1 MILRFKKITLFFL
14 IVLVSNAFVSSQ
26 ELDQDFINSLPD
38 SIKQDVLNEISN
50 NVSKID
56 VDEKNYSSFDSNIS
70 LNDYEEI
77 NNDFSN
83 LKVFGSSFFKSYP
96 STFMPIND
104 PSADANYVLDVDDE
118 IQIQMFGGVEDN
130 LRLKI
135 KRNGDIDLPK
145 VGPITLA
152 GLPIGDAKK
161 VVQEKVKEYFI
172 DTDVIVSL
180 SEVRD
185 IKILVT
191 GEVNFPGVY
200 TLSGYSSVLHAIGS
214 AGGIKES
221 GSFRKVVVKRNGKI
235 IDQIDLYKIFIDADT
250 SDIKSLRSGDS
261 ILVEPTS
268 KTIRVVGAVNRPAIF
283 EYIDG
288 EKAEDLIRFA
298 GGFSIKS
305 QDNLFFISRKSGSEF
320 ELLSSKSVSN
330 TFLKDLDRI
339 FVPFS
344 EYDQDNLYLSE
355 ENNFLINP
363 VTVDGA
369 IKKPGKYFIDENT
382 TLSELIGKAG
392 GYKDNAYI
400 YGASLIS
407 MNAQNLEASYN
418 LKLYNEA
425 IKSLASVST
434 VANNLNISSLV
445 NVLTEFKKTE
455 TLGRVVAEFD
465 LKKID
470 QDYHLDTKLSPG
482 DKIFIPYQ
490 QDRLYY
496 FVEVLNPGTLKFN
509 DGYKVK
515 DYIDLAGG
523 LNKYSDRA
531 SIILV
536 YPNGESER
544 YNLRNFGANRS
555 NLYPGTVIYI
565 PRDLTFMEGTDLARA
580 IAPILSSLAISLAS
594 LNSISN
600 N

>member
-1 MILRFKKITLFFL
+1 MILRFKKVTLFVL
-14 IVLVSNAFVSSQ
+14 IVLVNNTFVSSQ
-26 ELDQDFINSLPD
+26 ELDQDFINSLPN
-38 SIKQDVLNEISN
+38 SIKQDVLNQISN
-50 NVSKID
+50 NVSKGD
-56 VDEKNYSSFDSNIS
+56 VDNKNYSSFDSNIS
-70 LNDYEEI
+70 IDDYEEI
-77 NNDFSN
+77 NSDFSN
-83 LKVFGSSFFKSYP
+83 LKVFGTSFFKSYP

-104 PSADANYVLDVDDE
+104 PSADANYILDVDDE

-135 KRNGDIDLPK
+135 KRSGDIDLPK

-152 GLPIGDAKK
+152 GLSIGDAKK
-161 VVQEKVKEYFI
+161 VVQKKVKEYFI
-172 DTDVIVSL
+172 DTDVVVSL

-191 GEVNFPGVY
+191 GEVNFPGIY
-200 TLSGYSSVLHAIGS
+200 TLSGYSSALHAIGS

-261 ILVEPTS
+261 ILVQPTS

-288 EKAEDLIRFA
+288 EKAEDVIRFA

-305 QDNLFFISRKSGSEF
+305 QDNLFFISRKSGSGF
-320 ELLSSKSVSN
+320 ELLSSNRVSN

-369 IKKPGKYFIDENT
+369 IKRPGKYFIDENT
-382 TLSELIGKAG
+382 TLSELIRKAG
-392 GYKDNAYI
+392 GYKDNAYT

-445 NVLTEFKKTE
+445 DVLTEFKKTE
-455 TLGRVVAEFD
+455 TIGRVVAEFD

-470 QDYHLDTKLSPG
+470 QDFYLDTKLSPG

-490 QDRLYY
+490 QDRVYI
-496 FVEVLNPGTLKFN
+496 FGEVLNPGTLKFN
-509 DGYKVK
+509 DGYNVK
-515 DYIDLAGG
+515 DYIDVAGG
-523 LNKYSDRA
+523 LNKYSDRS

-544 YNLRNFGANRS
+544 YNLRNFGSNRS
-555 NLYPGTVIYI
+555 DLYPGTVIYI

>member
-305 QDNLFFISRKSGSEF
+305 QDNLFFISRKSGSGF

-382 TLSELIGKAG
+382 TLSELIRKAG

-490 QDRLYY
+490 QDRLYV
-496 FVEVLNPGTLKFN
+496 FGEVLNPGTLKFN
-509 DGYKVK
+509 DGYNVK

-523 LNKYSDRA
+523 LNKYSDRS

-544 YNLRNFGANRS
+544 YNLRNFGSNRS
-555 NLYPGTVIYI
+555 DLYPGTVIYI

>member
-1 MILRFKKITLFFL
+1 MILRFKKVTLFVL
-14 IVLVSNAFVSSQ
+14 IVLVNNTFVSSQ
-26 ELDQDFINSLPD
+26 ELDQDFINSLPN
-38 SIKQDVLNEISN
+38 SIKQDVLNQISN
-50 NVSKID
+50 NVSKGD
-56 VDEKNYSSFDSNIS
+56 VDNKNYSSFDSNIS
-70 LNDYEEI
+70 IDDYEEI
-77 NNDFSN
+77 NSDFSN
-83 LKVFGSSFFKSYP
+83 LKVFGTSFFKSYP

-104 PSADANYVLDVDDE
+104 PSADANYILDVDDE

-135 KRNGDIDLPK
+135 KRSGDIDLPK

-152 GLPIGDAKK
+152 GLSIGDAKK
-161 VVQEKVKEYFI
+161 VVQKKVKEYFI
-172 DTDVIVSL
+172 DTDVVVSL

-191 GEVNFPGVY
+191 GEVNFPGIY
-200 TLSGYSSVLHAIGS
+200 TLSGYSSALHAIGS

-261 ILVEPTS
+261 ILVQPTS

-288 EKAEDLIRFA
+288 EKAEDVIRFA

-305 QDNLFFISRKSGSEF
+305 QDNLFFISRKSGSGF
-320 ELLSSKSVSN
+320 ELLSSNRVSN

-369 IKKPGKYFIDENT
+369 IKRPGKYFIDENT
-382 TLSELIGKAG
+382 TLSELIRKAG
-392 GYKDNAYI
+392 GYKDNAYT

-445 NVLTEFKKTE
+445 DVLTEFKKTE
-455 TLGRVVAEFD
+455 TIGRVVAEFD

-470 QDYHLDTKLSPG
+470 QDSYLDTKLSPG

-490 QDRLYY
+490 QDRVYI
-496 FVEVLNPGTLKFN
+496 FGEVLNPGTLKFN
-509 DGYKVK
+509 DGYNVK
-515 DYIDLAGG
+515 DYIDVAGG
-523 LNKYSDRA
+523 LNKYSDRS

-544 YNLRNFGANRS
+544 YNLRNFGSNRS
-555 NLYPGTVIYI
+555 DLYPGTVIYI

>member
-235 IDQIDLYKIFIDADT
+235 IDQIDL
-250 SDIKSLRSGDS
+250 L
-261 ILVEPTS
+261 
-268 KTIRVVGAVNRPAIF
+268 
-283 EYIDG
+283 
-288 EKAEDLIRFA
+288 
-298 GGFSIKS
+298 
-305 QDNLFFISRKSGSEF
+305 QDF
-320 ELLSSKSVSN
+320 
-330 TFLKDLDRI
+330 
-339 FVPFS
+339 
-344 EYDQDNLYLSE
+344 Y
-355 ENNFLINP
+355 
-363 VTVDGA
+363 
-369 IKKPGKYFIDENT
+369 
-382 TLSELIGKAG
+382 
-392 GYKDNAYI
+392 
-400 YGASLIS
+400 
-407 MNAQNLEASYN
+407 
-418 LKLYNEA
+418 
-425 IKSLASVST
+425 
-434 VANNLNISSLV
+434 
-445 NVLTEFKKTE
+445 
-455 TLGRVVAEFD
+455 
-465 LKKID
+465 
-470 QDYHLDTKLSPG
+470 
-482 DKIFIPYQ
+482 
-490 QDRLYY
+490 
-496 FVEVLNPGTLKFN
+496 
-509 DGYKVK
+509 
-515 DYIDLAGG
+515 
-523 LNKYSDRA
+523 
-531 SIILV
+531 
-536 YPNGESER
+536 
-544 YNLRNFGANRS
+544 
-555 NLYPGTVIYI
+555 
-565 PRDLTFMEGTDLARA
+565 
-580 IAPILSSLAISLAS
+580 
-594 LNSISN
+594 
-600 N
+600 

>member
-1 MILRFKKITLFFL
+1 MILRFKKVTLFVL
-14 IVLVSNAFVSSQ
+14 IVLVNNTFVSSQ
-26 ELDQDFINSLPD
+26 ELDQDFINSLPN
-38 SIKQDVLNEISN
+38 SIKQDVLNQISN
-50 NVSKID
+50 NVSKGD
-56 VDEKNYSSFDSNIS
+56 VDNKNYSSFDSNIS
-70 LNDYEEI
+70 IDDYEEI
-77 NNDFSN
+77 NSDFSN
-83 LKVFGSSFFKSYP
+83 LKVFGTSFFKSYP

-104 PSADANYVLDVDDE
+104 PSADANYILDVDDE

-130 LRLKI
+130 LQLKI
-135 KRNGDIDLPK
+135 KRSGDIDLPK

-152 GLPIGDAKK
+152 GLSIGDAKK
-161 VVQEKVKEYFI
+161 VVQKKVKEYFI
-172 DTDVIVSL
+172 DTDVVVSL

-191 GEVNFPGVY
+191 GEVNFPGIY
-200 TLSGYSSVLHAIGS
+200 TLSGYSSALHAIGS

-261 ILVEPTS
+261 ILVQPTS

-288 EKAEDLIRFA
+288 EKAEDVIRFA

-305 QDNLFFISRKSGSEF
+305 QDNLFFISRKSGSGF
-320 ELLSSKSVSN
+320 ELLSSNRVSN

-369 IKKPGKYFIDENT
+369 IKRPGKYFIDENT
-382 TLSELIGKAG
+382 TLSELIRKAG
-392 GYKDNAYI
+392 GYKDNAYT

-445 NVLTEFKKTE
+445 DVLTEFKKTE
-455 TLGRVVAEFD
+455 TIGRVVAEFD

-470 QDYHLDTKLSPG
+470 QDFYLDTKLSPG

-490 QDRLYY
+490 QDRVYI
-496 FVEVLNPGTLKFN
+496 FGEVLNPGTLKFN
-509 DGYKVK
+509 DGYNVK
-515 DYIDLAGG
+515 DYIDVAGG
-523 LNKYSDRA
+523 LNKYSDRS

-544 YNLRNFGANRS
+544 YNLRNFGSNRS
-555 NLYPGTVIYI
+555 DLYPGTVIYI

>member
-305 QDNLFFISRKSGSEF
+305 QDNLFFISRKSGSGF
-320 ELLSSKSVSN
+320 ELLSSKNVSN

-382 TLSELIGKAG
+382 TLSELIRKAG

-490 QDRLYY
+490 QDRLYV
-496 FVEVLNPGTLKFN
+496 FGEVLNPGTLKFN
-509 DGYKVK
+509 DGYNVK

-523 LNKYSDRA
+523 LNKYSDRS

-544 YNLRNFGANRS
+544 YNLRNFGSNRS
-555 NLYPGTVIYI
+555 DLYPGTVIYI

>member
-1 MILRFKKITLFFL
+1 MILRFKKVTLFVL
-14 IVLVSNAFVSSQ
+14 IVLVNNTFVSSQ
-26 ELDQDFINSLPD
+26 ELDQDFINSLPN
-38 SIKQDVLNEISN
+38 SIKQDVLNQISN
-50 NVSKID
+50 NVSKGD
-56 VDEKNYSSFDSNIS
+56 VDNKNYSSFDSNIS
-70 LNDYEEI
+70 IDDYEEI
-77 NNDFSN
+77 NSDFSN
-83 LKVFGSSFFKSYP
+83 LKVFGTSFFKSYP

-104 PSADANYVLDVDDE
+104 PSADANYILDVDDE

-135 KRNGDIDLPK
+135 KRSGDIDLPK

-152 GLPIGDAKK
+152 GLSIGDAKK
-161 VVQEKVKEYFI
+161 VVQKKVKEYFI
-172 DTDVIVSL
+172 DTDVVVSL

-191 GEVNFPGVY
+191 GEVNFPGIY
-200 TLSGYSSVLHAIGS
+200 TLSGYSSALHAIGS

-261 ILVEPTS
+261 ILVQPTS

-288 EKAEDLIRFA
+288 EKAEDVIRFA

-305 QDNLFFISRKSGSEF
+305 QDNLFFISRKSGSGF
-320 ELLSSKSVSN
+320 ELLSSNIVSN

-369 IKKPGKYFIDENT
+369 IKRPGKYFIDENA
-382 TLSELIGKAG
+382 TLSELIRKAG
-392 GYKDNAYI
+392 GYKDNAYT

-445 NVLTEFKKTE
+445 DVLTEFKKTE
-455 TLGRVVAEFD
+455 TIGRVVAEFD

-470 QDYHLDTKLSPG
+470 QDSYLDTKLSPG

-490 QDRLYY
+490 QDRVYI
-496 FVEVLNPGTLKFN
+496 FGEVLNPGTLKFN
-509 DGYKVK
+509 DGYNVK
-515 DYIDLAGG
+515 DYIDVAGG
-523 LNKYSDRA
+523 LNKYSDRS

-544 YNLRNFGANRS
+544 YNLRNFGSNRS
-555 NLYPGTVIYI
+555 DLYPGTVIYI

>member
-1 MILRFKKITLFFL
+1 MILRFKKVTLFVL
-14 IVLVSNAFVSSQ
+14 IVLVNNTFVGSQ
-26 ELDQDFINSLPD
+26 ELDQDFINSLPN
-38 SIKQDVLNEISN
+38 SIKQDVLNQISN
-50 NVSKID
+50 NVSKGD
-56 VDEKNYSSFDSNIS
+56 VDNKNYSSFDSNIS
-70 LNDYEEI
+70 IDDYEEI
-77 NNDFSN
+77 NSDFSN
-83 LKVFGSSFFKSYP
+83 LKVFGTSFFKSYP

-104 PSADANYVLDVDDE
+104 PSADANYILDVDDE

-135 KRNGDIDLPK
+135 KRSGDIDLPK

-152 GLPIGDAKK
+152 GLSIGDAKK
-161 VVQEKVKEYFI
+161 VVQKKVKEYFI
-172 DTDVIVSL
+172 DTDVVVSL

-191 GEVNFPGVY
+191 GEVNFPGIY
-200 TLSGYSSVLHAIGS
+200 TLSGYSSALHAIGS

-261 ILVEPTS
+261 ILVQPTS

-288 EKAEDLIRFA
+288 EKAEDVIRFA

-305 QDNLFFISRKSGSEF
+305 QDNLFFISRKSGSGF
-320 ELLSSKSVSN
+320 ELLSSNRVSN

-369 IKKPGKYFIDENT
+369 IKRPGKYFIDENT
-382 TLSELIGKAG
+382 TLSELIRKAG
-392 GYKDNAYI
+392 GYKDNAYT

-445 NVLTEFKKTE
+445 DVLTEFKKTE
-455 TLGRVVAEFD
+455 TIGRVVAEFD

-470 QDYHLDTKLSPG
+470 QDSYLDTKLSPG

-490 QDRLYY
+490 QDRVYI
-496 FVEVLNPGTLKFN
+496 FGEVLNPGTLKFN
-509 DGYKVK
+509 DGYNVK
-515 DYIDLAGG
+515 DYIDVAGG
-523 LNKYSDRA
+523 LNKYSDRS

-544 YNLRNFGANRS
+544 YNLRNFGSNRS
-555 NLYPGTVIYI
+555 DLYPGTVIYI

>member
-1 MILRFKKITLFFL
+1 MILRFKKVTLFFL
-14 IVLVSNAFVSSQ
+14 IVLVNSAFVSSQ

-38 SIKQDVLNEISN
+38 SIKQDVLNQISN
-50 NVSKID
+50 NVSKGD
-56 VDEKNYSSFDSNIS
+56 VDNKNYSSFDSNIS

-77 NNDFSN
+77 NSDYSN
-83 LKVFGSSFFKSYP
+83 LKVFGTSFFKSYP

-135 KRNGDIDLPK
+135 KRSGDIDLPK

-152 GLPIGDAKK
+152 GLSIGDAKK
-161 VVQEKVKEYFI
+161 VVQKKVKEYFI
-172 DTDVIVSL
+172 DTDVVVSL

-191 GEVNFPGVY
+191 GEVNFPGIY
-200 TLSGYSSVLHAIGS
+200 TLSGYSSALHAIGS

-261 ILVEPTS
+261 ILVQPTS

-288 EKAEDLIRFA
+288 EKAEDVIRFA

-305 QDNLFFISRKSGSEF
+305 QDNLFFISRKSGSGF

-470 QDYHLDTKLSPG
+470 QDYYLDTKLSPG

-490 QDRLYY
+490 QDRLYV
-496 FVEVLNPGTLKFN
+496 FGEVLNPGTLKFN
-509 DGYKVK
+509 DGYNVK

-523 LNKYSDRA
+523 LNKYSDRS

-544 YNLRNFGANRS
+544 YNLRNFGSNRS
-555 NLYPGTVIYI
+555 DLYPGTVIYI

>member
-1 MILRFKKITLFFL
+1 MILRFKKVTLFFL
-14 IVLVSNAFVSSQ
+14 IVLVNSAFVSSQ

-38 SIKQDVLNEISN
+38 SIKQDVLNQISN
-50 NVSKID
+50 NVSKGD
-56 VDEKNYSSFDSNIS
+56 VDNKNYSSFDSNIS

-77 NNDFSN
+77 NSDYSN
-83 LKVFGSSFFKSYP
+83 LKVFGTSFFKSYP

-135 KRNGDIDLPK
+135 KRSGDIDLPK

-152 GLPIGDAKK
+152 GLSIGDAKK
-161 VVQEKVKEYFI
+161 VVQKKVKEYFI
-172 DTDVIVSL
+172 DTDVVVSL

-191 GEVNFPGVY
+191 GEVNFPGIY
-200 TLSGYSSVLHAIGS
+200 TLSGYSSALHAIGS

-261 ILVEPTS
+261 ILVQPTS

-288 EKAEDLIRFA
+288 EKAEDVIRFA

-305 QDNLFFISRKSGSEF
+305 QDNLFFISRKSGSGF

-470 QDYHLDTKLSPG
+470 QDYYLDTKLSPG

-490 QDRLYY
+490 QDRLYI
-496 FVEVLNPGTLKFN
+496 FGEVLNPGTLKFN
-509 DGYKVK
+509 DGYNVK

-523 LNKYSDRA
+523 LNKYSDRS

-544 YNLRNFGANRS
+544 YNLRNFGSNRS
-555 NLYPGTVIYI
+555 DLYPGTVIYI